1 MLGLRDCTL
10 ALLISGL
17 AAPLQA
23 DLKIRVQESFGRG
36 GTTSLVY
43 YCKEHFCRTESPGGR
58 EYMIVDWVNSRSI
71 SVDAALRQYLV
82 HTPTRKPE
90 AADSAETVV
99 VEIETRD
106 RGEQRQMFGHA
117 ARRFITTERR
127 HIEYRDRPPSDITE
141 IVTDG
146 WYLDIPGQFPTLSR
160 VGSVFVLAASSGRPG
175 QPAIPKVKVSRSGPA
190 PKGLAVWEQ
199 SGDNLLEVTEFS
211 EAALDPRLFE
221 VTADFHRVVRP
232 LPGESL
238 SWIDQLIYYW
248 QEIEDWFGHL

>member
-43 YCKEHFCRTESPGGR
+43 YCKEHFWRTESPGGR
-58 EYMIVDWVNSRSI
+58 EYMIVDWVNKRSI
-71 SVDAALRQYLV
+71 AVDPALRQYVV
-82 HTPTRKPE
+82 HTQTRKPV
-90 AADSAETVV
+90 ATDSAETVV
-99 VEIETRD
+99 IKIETRD

-146 WYLDIPGQFPTLSR
+146 WYLDTPSISNSEPCRLGSMSSSQSPANTTSR
-160 VGSVFVLAASSGRPG
+160 R
-175 QPAIPKVKVSRSGPA
+175 SR
-190 PKGLAVWEQ
+190 
-199 SGDNLLEVTEFS
+199 
-211 EAALDPRLFE
+211 R
-221 VTADFHRVVRP
+221 
-232 LPGESL
+232 
-238 SWIDQLIYYW
+238 
-248 QEIEDWFGHL
+248 